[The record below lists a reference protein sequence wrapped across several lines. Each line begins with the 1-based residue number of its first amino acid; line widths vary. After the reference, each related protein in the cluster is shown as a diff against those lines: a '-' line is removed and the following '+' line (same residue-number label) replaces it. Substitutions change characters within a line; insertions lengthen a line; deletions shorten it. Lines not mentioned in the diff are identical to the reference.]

1 MIKNDNK
8 KSPKIPKKYF
18 CKKCDYYTAN
28 KKDFQKH
35 CLTEKHK
42 LGEMITNDNK
52 NPQKSPDDN
61 LQNTELHIC
70 NYCNKAYKFKSGLSR
85 HKLKCFKT
93 NNADIN
99 IDDIKNIKKTN
110 EIVMS
115 MLQESTIT
123 NNKLCEKIVELENKQ
138 STTNIQ
144 NNNITNQCFN
154 INLYLNNECKNAM
167 NLDDFMKKLNLTM
180 DDLIYTKKNGFIK
193 GVANIFVKNLEEL
206 EITDR
211 PIHCSDK
218 KSQQFYVKNENT
230 WTEDNKCE
238 NINKSIDNVAKKQ
251 INVIKKW
258 EEEHPGWNNN
268 DKGIEEYMLM
278 LQGIMGSSSQMDRDK
293 EFSQIRK
300 AIIDNLEKPNVN

>member
-1 MIKNDNK
+1 
-8 KSPKIPKKYF
+8 
-18 CKKCDYYTAN
+18 
-28 KKDFQKH
+28 
-35 CLTEKHK
+35 
-42 LGEMITNDNK
+42 
-52 NPQKSPDDN
+52 
-61 LQNTELHIC
+61 
-70 NYCNKAYKFKSGLSR
+70 
-85 HKLKCFKT
+85 
-93 NNADIN
+93 
-99 IDDIKNIKKTN
+99 
-110 EIVMS
+110 
-115 MLQESTIT
+115 
-123 NNKLCEKIVELENKQ
+123 
-138 STTNIQ
+138 
-144 NNNITNQCFN
+144 
-154 INLYLNNECKNAM
+154 
-167 NLDDFMKKLNLTM
+167 M

-258 EEEHPGWNNN
+258 EEEHPGWNKN